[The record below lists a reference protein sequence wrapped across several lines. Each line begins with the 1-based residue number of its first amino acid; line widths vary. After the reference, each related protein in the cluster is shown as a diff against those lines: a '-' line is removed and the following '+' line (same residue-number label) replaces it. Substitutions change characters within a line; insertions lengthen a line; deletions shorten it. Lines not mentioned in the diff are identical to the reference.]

1 MRDTFSDCHQTDLNT
16 LTERIQDIFRQQQQQ
31 QQKQAPWTREE
42 RITRLS
48 RMEDW
53 ILTHRTEINKAI
65 YSDFKKPSLEVESQ
79 EIFVILSEIRHAK
92 RHLRKWM
99 KPIRVRST
107 LPLIMVRGWIE
118 YAPKGVVLIISP
130 WNFPFLLSIGPL
142 ISAIASG
149 NRAVLKPSEISRNTS
164 LLVKKM
170 MDDLFPE
177 DEVAVFCGEK
187 EVATQLL
194 KYPFDHIFFTGSTKV
209 GKIVM
214 SAAAEQMSSVTLEL
228 GGKSP
233 VVVDET
239 ADLMDAAKKIV
250 WGKFMNGGQ
259 TCVAPDYVLVHH
271 MVSKQLIRLLQ
282 VQLEA
287 YYGRVDTQR
296 AVSPDFARVI
306 DTRHYMRLKSLM
318 EDSIQKGAK
327 KMAGAIPDNGD
338 MYIPPTIL
346 SEVSS
351 DSAIMQEE
359 IFGPILPVLEYRS
372 LDEAIELIHAN
383 DSPLAVYLFS
393 KNKKTTQTFF
403 SKTQSGSGGIN
414 EVIIQFIHPNLPF
427 GGTGFSGFGKAHGY
441 AGFKSFSNER
451 SFVEGNRWNP
461 LKLLYPPFTGWK
473 KKIVDILIRYF

>member
-1 MRDTFSDCHQTDLNT
+1 MRDTFSDCYQTDLNT
-16 LTERIQDIFRQQQQQ
+16 LTERIRAIFQKQQQQ
-31 QQKQAPWTREE
+31 QQKRAPWTRKE
-42 RITRLS
+42 RVARLS

-53 ILTHRTEINKAI
+53 ILANRAEIIKAI

-92 RHLRKWM
+92 KHLRKWM
-99 KPIRVRST
+99 RPIRVRST

-118 YAPKGVVLIISP
+118 YAPMGVVLIISP

-164 LLVKKM
+164 LLVKQM

-194 KYPFDHIFFTGSTKV
+194 KYPFDHIFFTGSTEV

-214 SAAAEQMSSVTLEL
+214 SAAAVHMSSVTMEL

-259 TCVAPDYVLVHH
+259 TCVAPDYVLVHQT
-271 MVSKQLIRLLQ
+271 VSKQLTQLLK
-282 VQLEA
+282 VQLEE
-287 YYGRVDTQR
+287 YYGKDEAKR
-296 AVSPDFARVI
+296 AVNPDFARVI
-306 DTRHYMRLKSLM
+306 DSRHYVRLKMLM
-318 EDSIQKGAK
+318 EDCLQNGTKIITGAL
-327 KMAGAIPDNGD
+327 PDNGEL
-338 MYIPPTIL
+338 YIPPTIL

-351 DSAIMQEE
+351 DSDIMQEE
-359 IFGPILPVLEYRS
+359 IFGPILPVLEYYS
-372 LDEAIELIHAN
+372 TEEAIELIRAN

-393 KNKKTTQTFF
+393 KNKKTIRSFF

-427 GGTGFSGFGKAHGY
+427 GGTGFSGFGKTHGY

-451 SFVEGNRWNP
+451 SFIKGNRWNP